1 MLNKSNRR
9 HCLMHIASLL
19 TLTPA
24 LTSTIAQADEP
35 AYPLRPITLI
45 VPWPAGGST
54 DISLRFLA
62 EEAGKRLGQN
72 VIVENRPGAGGSMAM
87 PLLQTAKPDGYTLA
101 QMPQPVFH
109 IGHRQKVMWD
119 PIRDTVPIIQISG
132 YTFGVVVPVTSPFQ
146 SIADILK
153 WGRTNPGQLTVGSNG
168 IGTTPHTAMEEL
180 MEQQGIAYIHV
191 PYKGT
196 TEQMLAVS
204 SGQLMVGV
212 NSTGFAPYVETG
224 KLRLLATFGER
235 RSKRWPEAPTMKEL
249 GLGIVAMSP
258 YGIVGPKG
266 LSPKVIQTLHAA
278 FKAAMN
284 EPIHRDEIAKY
295 DQELNYLGPED
306 YGKFMREAFA
316 TEKRAV
322 DRLVQLRRSN

>member
-1 MLNKSNRR
+1 MN
-9 HCLMHIASLL
+9 IASLL
-19 TLTPA
+19 TLAPA
-24 LTSTIAQADEP
+24 LTSTMAQADEP

-72 VIVENRPGAGGSMAM
+72 IIVENRPGAGGSMAM
-87 PLLQTAKPDGYTLA
+87 PLLQTARPDGYTLA

-109 IGHRQKVMWD
+109 IGHRQKALWD
-119 PIRDTVPIIQISG
+119 PIRDTTPIIQISG
-132 YTFGVVVPVTSPFQ
+132 YTFGVVVPMTSPFQ
-146 SIADILK
+146 SMADILK
-153 WGRTNPGQLTVGSNG
+153 WGRANPGQLTIGSNVM
-168 IGTTPHTAMEEL
+168 GTTPHTAMEEL
-180 MEQQGIAYIHV
+180 MKQQGIAYIHV

-235 RSKRWPEAPTMKEL
+235 RSKRWSDTPNMKEL

-266 LSPKVIQTLHAA
+266 LSPQIVQILHAA
-278 FKAAMN
+278 FKAAMH
-284 EPIHRDEIAKY
+284 EPIHRNEIAKY
-295 DQELNYLGPED
+295 DQELTYLGPED
-306 YGKFMREAFA
+306 YGRFMREAFA

-322 DRLVQLRRSN
+322 DRLAQLGLSN

>member
-1 MLNKSNRR
+1 MN
-9 HCLMHIASLL
+9 IASLL
-19 TLTPA
+19 TLAPA
-24 LTSTIAQADEP
+24 LTSTMAQADEP

-72 VIVENRPGAGGSMAM
+72 IIVENRPGAGGSMAM
-87 PLLQTAKPDGYTLA
+87 PLLQTARPDGYTLA

-109 IGHRQKVMWD
+109 IGHRQKALWD
-119 PIRDTVPIIQISG
+119 PIRDTTPIIQISG
-132 YTFGVVVPVTSPFQ
+132 YTFGVVVPMTSPFQ
-146 SIADILK
+146 SMADILK
-153 WGRTNPGQLTVGSNG
+153 WGRANPGQLTIGSNG
-168 IGTTPHTAMEEL
+168 MGTTPHTAMEEL
-180 MEQQGIAYIHV
+180 MKQQGIAYIHV

-235 RSKRWPEAPTMKEL
+235 RSKRWSDTPNMKEL

-278 FKAAMN
+278 FKAAMH
-284 EPIHRDEIAKY
+284 EPIHRNEIAKY
-295 DQELNYLGPED
+295 DQELTYLGPED

-322 DRLVQLRRSN
+322 DRLAQLGQSN

>member
-1 MLNKSNRR
+1 MN
-9 HCLMHIASLL
+9 IASLL
-19 TLTPA
+19 TLAPA
-24 LTSTIAQADEP
+24 LTSTMAQADEP

-72 VIVENRPGAGGSMAM
+72 IIVENRPGAGGSMAM
-87 PLLQTAKPDGYTLA
+87 PLLQTARPDGYTLA

-109 IGHRQKVMWD
+109 IGHRQKALWD
-119 PIRDTVPIIQISG
+119 PIRDTTPIIQISG
-132 YTFGVVVPVTSPFQ
+132 YTFGVVVPMTSTFQ
-146 SIADILK
+146 SMADILK
-153 WGRTNPGQLTVGSNG
+153 WGRANPGQLTIGSNG
-168 IGTTPHTAMEEL
+168 MGTTPHTAMEEL
-180 MEQQGIAYIHV
+180 MKQQGIAYIHV

-235 RSKRWPEAPTMKEL
+235 RSKRWSDTPNMKEL

-266 LSPKVIQTLHAA
+266 LSPQIVQILHAA
-278 FKAAMN
+278 FKAAMH
-284 EPIHRDEIAKY
+284 EPIHRNEIAKY
-295 DQELNYLGPED
+295 DQELTYLGPED
-306 YGKFMREAFA
+306 YGRFMREAFA

-322 DRLVQLRRSN
+322 DRLAQLGLSN

>member
-1 MLNKSNRR
+1 MN
-9 HCLMHIASLL
+9 IASLL
-19 TLTPA
+19 TVAPA
-24 LTSTIAQADEP
+24 LTSTMAQADEP

-72 VIVENRPGAGGSMAM
+72 IIVENRPGAGGSMAM
-87 PLLQTAKPDGYTLA
+87 PLLQTARPDGYTLA

-109 IGHRQKVMWD
+109 IGHRQKTLWD
-119 PIRDTVPIIQISG
+119 PIRDTTPIIQISG
-132 YTFGVVVPVTSPFQ
+132 YTFGVVVPMASPFQ
-146 SIADILK
+146 SMADILK
-153 WGRTNPGQLTVGSNG
+153 WGRANPGLLTVGSNG

-180 MEQQGIAYIHV
+180 MKQQGIGYIHV

-212 NSTGFAPYVETG
+212 NSTGFAPYVETN
-224 KLRLLATFGER
+224 KLRLIATFGER
-235 RSKRWPEAPTMKEL
+235 RSKRWPDTPNMKEL
-249 GLGIVAMSP
+249 GLDIVAMSP

-266 LSPKVIQTLHAA
+266 LSPQVVQILHAA
-278 FKAAMN
+278 FKAAMH
-284 EPIHRDEIAKY
+284 EPIHRNEIAKY
-295 DQELNYLGPED
+295 DQELTYLGPED

-316 TEKRAV
+316 TEKRAL
-322 DRLVQLRRSN
+322 DRLAQLGRSN

>member
-1 MLNKSNRR
+1 MN
-9 HCLMHIASLL
+9 IASLL
-19 TLTPA
+19 TLAPA
-24 LTSTIAQADEP
+24 LTSTMAQADEP

-72 VIVENRPGAGGSMAM
+72 IIVENRPGAGGSMAM
-87 PLLQTAKPDGYTLA
+87 PLLQTARPDGYTLA

-109 IGHRQKVMWD
+109 IGHRQKALWD
-119 PIRDTVPIIQISG
+119 PIRDTTPIIQISG
-132 YTFGVVVPVTSPFQ
+132 YTFGVVVPMTSPFQ
-146 SIADILK
+146 SMADILK
-153 WGRTNPGQLTVGSNG
+153 WGRANPGQLTIGSNG
-168 IGTTPHTAMEEL
+168 MGTTPHTAMEEL
-180 MEQQGIAYIHV
+180 MKQQGIAYIHV

-235 RSKRWPEAPTMKEL
+235 RSKRWSDTPNMKEL

-266 LSPKVIQTLHAA
+266 LSPQIVQILHVA
-278 FKAAMN
+278 FKAAMH
-284 EPIHRDEIAKY
+284 EPIHRNEIAKY
-295 DQELNYLGPED
+295 DQELTYLGPED
-306 YGKFMREAFA
+306 YGRFMREAFA

-322 DRLVQLRRSN
+322 DRLAQLGLSN

>member
-1 MLNKSNRR
+1 MN
-9 HCLMHIASLL
+9 IASLL
-19 TLTPA
+19 TLAPA
-24 LTSTIAQADEP
+24 LTSTMAQADEP

-72 VIVENRPGAGGSMAM
+72 IIVENRPGAGGSMAM
-87 PLLQTAKPDGYTLA
+87 PLLQTARPDGYTLA

-109 IGHRQKVMWD
+109 IGHRQKALWD
-119 PIRDTVPIIQISG
+119 PIRDTTPIIQISG
-132 YTFGVVVPVTSPFQ
+132 YTFGVVVPMTSPFQ
-146 SIADILK
+146 SMADILK
-153 WGRTNPGQLTVGSNG
+153 WGRANPGQLTIGSNG
-168 IGTTPHTAMEEL
+168 MGTTPHTAMEEL
-180 MEQQGIAYIHV
+180 MKQQGIAYIHV

-235 RSKRWPEAPTMKEL
+235 RSKRWSDTPNMKEL

-266 LSPKVIQTLHAA
+266 LSPQVVQILHAA
-278 FKAAMN
+278 FKAAMH
-284 EPIHRDEIAKY
+284 EPIHRNEIAKY
-295 DQELNYLGPED
+295 DQELTYLGPED

-322 DRLVQLRRSN
+322 DRLAQLGLSN

>member
-1 MLNKSNRR
+1 MN
-9 HCLMHIASLL
+9 IASLL
-19 TLTPA
+19 TLAPA
-24 LTSTIAQADEP
+24 LTSTMAQADEP

-72 VIVENRPGAGGSMAM
+72 IIVENRPGAGGSMAM

-109 IGHRQKVMWD
+109 IGHRQKTLWD
-119 PIRDTVPIIQISG
+119 PIRDTTPIIQISG
-132 YTFGVVVPVTSPFQ
+132 YTFGVVVPMTSPFQ
-146 SIADILK
+146 SMADILK
-153 WGRTNPGQLTVGSNG
+153 WGRANPGQLTIGSNG
-168 IGTTPHTAMEEL
+168 MGTTPHTAMEEL
-180 MEQQGIAYIHV
+180 MKQQAIAYIHV

-212 NSTGFAPYVETG
+212 NSTGFAPFVETG
-224 KLRLLATFGER
+224 KLRLLATLGER
-235 RSKRWPEAPTMKEL
+235 RSKRWPAIPNMKEL
-249 GLGIVAMSP
+249 GLDIVAMSP

-266 LSPKVIQTLHAA
+266 LSPQVVQILHAA
-278 FKAAMN
+278 FKAAMH
-284 EPIHRDEIAKY
+284 EPIHRNEIAKY
-295 DQELNYLGPED
+295 DQELTYLGPED
-306 YGKFMREAFA
+306 YGRFMREAFA

-322 DRLVQLRRSN
+322 DRLAQLGLSN

>member
-1 MLNKSNRR
+1 MN
-9 HCLMHIASLL
+9 IASLL
-19 TLTPA
+19 TLAPA
-24 LTSTIAQADEP
+24 LTSTMAQADEP

-72 VIVENRPGAGGSMAM
+72 IIVENRPGAGGSMAM
-87 PLLQTAKPDGYTLA
+87 PLLQTARPDGYTLA

-109 IGHRQKVMWD
+109 IGHRQKALWD
-119 PIRDTVPIIQISG
+119 PIRDTTPIIQISG
-132 YTFGVVVPVTSPFQ
+132 YTFGVVVPMTSPFQ
-146 SIADILK
+146 SMADILK
-153 WGRTNPGQLTVGSNG
+153 WGRANPGQLTIGSNG
-168 IGTTPHTAMEEL
+168 MGTTPHTAMEEL
-180 MEQQGIAYIHV
+180 MKQQGIAYIHV

-235 RSKRWPEAPTMKEL
+235 RSKRWSDTPNMKEL

-266 LSPKVIQTLHAA
+266 LSPQVVQILHAA
-278 FKAAMN
+278 FKAAMH
-284 EPIHRDEIAKY
+284 EPSHRNEIAKY
-295 DQELNYLGPED
+295 DQELTYLGPED
-306 YGKFMREAFA
+306 YGRFMREAFA

-322 DRLVQLRRSN
+322 DRLAQLGLSN

>member
-1 MLNKSNRR
+1 MQL
-9 HCLMHIASLL
+9 ASLL
-19 TLTPA
+19 ALAPTLSP
-24 LTSTIAQADEP
+24 TSAQAEEP
-35 AYPLRPITLI
+35 VYPLRPITLI

-62 EEAGKRLGQN
+62 EEAGKRLGQT

-109 IGHRQKVMWD
+109 IGHRQKVLWD
-119 PIRDTVPIIQISG
+119 PIRDTTAIIQISG
-132 YTFGVVVPVTSPFQ
+132 YTFGVVVPTASPFQ
-146 SIADILK
+146 SMADILK
-153 WGRTNPGQLTVGSNG
+153 WGRENPGQLTVGSNG

-180 MEQQGIAYIHV
+180 MEQQGIRYVHV

-224 KLRLLATFGER
+224 KLRLLATFGDH
-235 RSKRWPEAPTMKEL
+235 RSKRWPESPTMKEL
-249 GLGIVAMSP
+249 GLGVVAMSP
-258 YGIVGPKG
+258 YGIVGPRG
-266 LSPKVIQTLHAA
+266 LSPQVVQVLHSA

-284 EPIHRDEIAKY
+284 EPIHRNEIAKY
-295 DQELNYLGPED
+295 DQELTYLGPED
-306 YGKFMREAFA
+306 YGRFMREAFA
-316 TEKRAV
+316 AEKRAV

>member
-1 MLNKSNRR
+1 MN
-9 HCLMHIASLL
+9 IASLL
-19 TLTPA
+19 TLAPA
-24 LTSTIAQADEP
+24 LTSTMAQADEP

-72 VIVENRPGAGGSMAM
+72 IIVENRPGAGGSMAM
-87 PLLQTAKPDGYTLA
+87 PLLQTARPDGYTLA

-109 IGHRQKVMWD
+109 IGHRQKALWD
-119 PIRDTVPIIQISG
+119 PIRDTTPIIQISG
-132 YTFGVVVPVTSPFQ
+132 YTFGVVVPMTSPFQ
-146 SIADILK
+146 SMADILK
-153 WGRTNPGQLTVGSNG
+153 WGRANPGQLTIGSNG
-168 IGTTPHTAMEEL
+168 MGTTPHTAMEEL
-180 MEQQGIAYIHV
+180 MKQQGIAYIHV

-235 RSKRWPEAPTMKEL
+235 RSKRWSDTPNMKEL

-266 LSPKVIQTLHAA
+266 LSPQIVQILHAA
-278 FKAAMN
+278 FKAAMH
-284 EPIHRDEIAKY
+284 EPIHRNEIAKY
-295 DQELNYLGPED
+295 DQELTYLGPED
-306 YGKFMREAFA
+306 YGRFMREAFA

-322 DRLVQLRRSN
+322 DRLAQLGLSN

>member
-1 MLNKSNRR
+1 MN
-9 HCLMHIASLL
+9 IASLL
-19 TLTPA
+19 TLAPA
-24 LTSTIAQADEP
+24 LTSTMAQADEP

-72 VIVENRPGAGGSMAM
+72 IIVENRPGAGGSMAM
-87 PLLQTAKPDGYTLA
+87 PLLQTARPDGYTLA

-109 IGHRQKVMWD
+109 IGHRQKALWD
-119 PIRDTVPIIQISG
+119 PIRDTTPIIQISG
-132 YTFGVVVPVTSPFQ
+132 YTFGVVVPMTSPFQ
-146 SIADILK
+146 SMADILK
-153 WGRTNPGQLTVGSNG
+153 WGRANPGQLTIGSNG
-168 IGTTPHTAMEEL
+168 MGTTPHTAMEEL
-180 MEQQGIAYIHV
+180 MKQQGIAYIHV

-235 RSKRWPEAPTMKEL
+235 RSKRWSDTPNMKEL

-266 LSPKVIQTLHAA
+266 LSPQVVQILHAA
-278 FKAAMN
+278 FKAAMH
-284 EPIHRDEIAKY
+284 EPIHRNEIAKY
-295 DQELNYLGPED
+295 DQELTYLGPED
-306 YGKFMREAFA
+306 YGRFMREAFA

-322 DRLVQLRRSN
+322 DRLAQLGLSN